1 MALALR
7 TRKKVS
13 VKEDA
18 EQVIKAIRLIC
29 RGARINLLE
38 LETDLSYERITQLYH
53 EVQGKSP
60 PKGMLP
66 ASALWQKEWHNRVH
80 STIFYGFY
88 RQVAQRKSNLCE
100 IDRLICAYDLYLDHV
115 PLIGN
120 PEALLSF
127 MRAWTLIDFVNQ
139 GQLAMQL
146 CQKCLLESIAPC
158 SNETLNCPFCE
169 VPHRVRLDA
178 LETDEPKAGQN
189 KSLKSKNRTPRA

>member
-1 MALALR
+1 MALASR
-7 TRKKVS
+7 KRKKVS

-18 EQVIKAIRLIC
+18 EQIIKAIRLIC

-53 EVQGKSP
+53 EVQGKSA

-88 RQVAQRKSNLCE
+88 RQVAQRKSNLCQ
-100 IDRLICAYDLYLDHV
+100 IDRLVCAYDLYLDHI
-115 PLIGN
+115 PLTGKS
-120 PEALLSF
+120 EALLSF
-127 MRAWTLIDFVNQ
+127 MRAWALIGFVNQ

-146 CQKCLLESIAPC
+146 CQNCMLESITPC
-158 SNETLNCPFCE
+158 DSKKLNCPFCE
-169 VPHRVRLDA
+169 VPHRLRFNEPQV
-178 LETDEPKAGQN
+178 DEPKPG
-189 KSLKSKNRTPRA
+189 R